1 MSRFYPQE
9 SAPMDAAGGG
19 PASGLEMSNAGL
31 SAGVEMHVRAPVET
45 TGSTLAQQAFD
56 FHSAGVNAVSQTF
69 RPGMETLLPNT
80 SIGGLEATAFT
91 PPVGGAD
98 SALMAGMVPGANEP
112 LSPLIQ
118 LIMRMPGA
126 MGLMHSV
133 IDFFAAFFHHATH
146 NMFNLLDPSFLAH
159 QAQGAMGDLAKGALG
174 HGSALGHG
182 AVGHLGLSQHFPVSL
197 SLLPGNAPI
206 FQSLGMNGI
215 GPMGSD
221 LLSAKLN
228 SSLGHVGGADFSPNA
243 FSSDNFQVSG
253 HLDPTKAQFEQMGSG
268 SGFSP
273 NPHNPQLAGPSLSDS
288 VGKGHLASNNRLFSD
303 QVTSMKGNQQ
313 FVSNASVPATPSS
326 SVPQL
331 SQNSSSLPSSFNVN
345 SNALGQNASSLPA
358 VARLE
363 DGLLNGMGAPGE
375 AGYSMS
381 APNGS
386 FDGAPDLG
394 PSGAVSNKLGGQ
406 NLLADSRGVDTFRP
420 SYSGM
425 ESGRSL
431 SDMQPRSADAG
442 YGGTASDTAA
452 SAGKGATLGGMKA
465 KQLSLDG
472 MDKAATVKSSA
483 ASHSASSHSAN
494 HAASN
499 HAAAKPAATPKPA
512 APKAPEAKTTHAQS
526 TMDGISHGHKAGHHE
541 ASSASDN
548 VAHKGGHSAAKAHDN
563 IAHRH
568 TPKVQYEQHAKQLA
582 SAKPVAEVQQP
593 VAQPQ
598 AQPVD
603 QYGQPIDQSQQVPE
617 QAVTDA
623 NGNPVEQVEA
633 QPVEYT
639 VKSGDCLWD
648 IAKEKLGDGLKW
660 QEIYDMNKDVLGSNP
675 DLILPG
681 TKIQIPGMP
690 GNNELA
696 SQVGGEVTKYVVKPG
711 DNLWNISKDLMGGGE
726 KWGQLYQMNHDVIGA
741 NPRLIMPGQEL
752 SIPSADG
759 GSAVMANSGVDPS
772 QQMAAAQTGG
782 QPPVG
787 ATGQEATTAAA
798 PEAMPQGQTIE
809 QGVANYD
816 PMQMQMQQMPAQ
828 QAVPAASPNMPA
840 SQVQPAAQPGLP
852 QASLPP
858 QGLPV
863 LPAQTPTP
871 VLMTPA
877 QAAAP
882 PLPVEHQ
889 GAQAGVVSSN
899 MAINLADYL
908 RKNR

>member
-9 SAPMDAAGGG
+9 SAPMDAGGG
-19 PASGLEMSNAGL
+19 GSASGLEMSNAGL
-31 SAGVEMHVRAPVET
+31 SAGAELHVRAPMEST
-45 TGSTLAQQAFD
+45 SSTLAQQAFD
-56 FHSAGVNAVSQTF
+56 FHSAGVNAVSQL

-80 SIGGLEATAFT
+80 SIGGLEASAFT
-91 PPVGGAD
+91 APPVGGAD
-98 SALMAGMVPGANEP
+98 SAIMAGLVPGANEP

-182 AVGHLGLSQHFPVSL
+182 AVGHIGLSQHFPVSM

-228 SSLGHVGGADFSPNA
+228 SSLGQVGGTDFSPNA
-243 FSSDNFQVSG
+243 FSTDNFQVSG
-253 HLDPTKAQFEQMGSG
+253 HLDPTKAQFEQMGS
-268 SGFSP
+268 SAGFSP

-303 QVTSMKGNQQ
+303 QITSIKGNQQ
-313 FVSNASVPATPSS
+313 FISNSSVPNTPSSS

-331 SQNSSSLPSSFNVN
+331 SQNSSLPSSFNVN
-345 SNALGQNASSLPA
+345 SNALGQGSSSLPA

-363 DGLLNGMGAPGE
+363 DGLLNGMGQPAE

-386 FDGAPDLG
+386 FEGAPDLG
-394 PSGAVSNKLGGQ
+394 PSGAVSNRLGGQ
-406 NLLADSRGVDTFRP
+406 QLLADSKGVDTFRP

-442 YGGTASDTAA
+442 YGSTASDTAA

-472 MDKAATVKSSA
+472 IDKAATAKSSA
-483 ASHSASSHSAN
+483 AGHSASSHSTSS
-494 HAASN
+494 HSAASN
-499 HAAAKPAATPKPA
+499 HAAAKPAPKPA
-512 APKAPEAKTTHAQS
+512 APKAPEAKAHTQS

-541 ASSASDN
+541 VSSASDN
-548 VAHKGGHSAAKAHDN
+548 IAHKGGGHSAAKAHDN
-563 IAHRH
+563 ISHRH
-568 TPKVQYEQHAKQLA
+568 TPKVQYEQHAKQQLA
-582 SAKPVAEVQQP
+582 SAKPVGEVQQP

-603 QYGQPIDQSQQVPE
+603 QYGQPVEQAVPE
-617 QAVTDA
+617 QPVTDA

-633 QPVEYT
+633 QPTEYT

-675 DLILPG
+675 DLIMPG
-681 TKIQIPGMP
+681 TKLQIPGMP

-696 SQVGGEVTKYVVKPG
+696 SQVGEVTKYVVKPG

-741 NPRLIMPGQEL
+741 NPRLILPGQEL

-759 GSAVMANSGVDPS
+759 GASGVLANSGVDPS
-772 QQMAAAQTGG
+772 QHMAAAQTGA
-782 QPPVG
+782 QAPVG

-798 PEAMPQGQTIE
+798 PDAMPQGQTIE

-816 PMQMQMQQMPAQ
+816 PMQMQMQQMPTQ
-828 QAVPAASPNMPA
+828 QAMPAVSPNMPA
-840 SQVQPAAQPGLP
+840 SQIQPAAQPGLP

-882 PLPVEHQ
+882 PIPVEHQ

-908 RKNR
+908 RKTR